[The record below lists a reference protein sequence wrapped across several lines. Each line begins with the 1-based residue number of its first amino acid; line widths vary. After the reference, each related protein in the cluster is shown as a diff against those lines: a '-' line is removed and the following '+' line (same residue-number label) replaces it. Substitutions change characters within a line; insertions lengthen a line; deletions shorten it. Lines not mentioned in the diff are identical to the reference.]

1 MLNLEK
7 LATVRKEKKTPQ
19 HKLAQELGI
28 SQQQY
33 SRYETGQ
40 FPMPLETFAK
50 ICEKLNVS
58 ADYLLDLKIFEE
70 DNYGK
75 N

>member
-1 MLNLEK
+1 MLNLDK
-7 LATVRKEKKTPQ
+7 LAKIRKGKKTPQ
-19 HKLAQELGI
+19 HKLADKLGI

-50 ICEKLNVS
+50 ICEILNVS
-58 ADYLLDLKIFEE
+58 ADYLLDLDTLEE
-70 DNYGK
+70 K
-75 N
+75 